1 MLVESKKR
9 KMKLNRL
16 EILNNFITFV
26 IGIML
31 YINVDWGI
39 IYPMYLFQFILFTI
53 IYLVF
58 NSMMYWELTR
68 FTIITIQ
75 VWKEMSLVPFL
86 FYIHLTLN
94 QLISIVVTTLIIH
107 KKFNPD
113 YLLGYVMLMYIGTS
127 IFMIILPGMYYDS
140 IVRNEIME
148 QLNNQNSRPRNRKR
162 RRRENWLI

>member
-9 KMKLNRL
+9 KMKLNTI

-39 IYPMYLFQFILFTI
+39 IFPMYLFQFILFTI

-58 NSMMYWELTR
+58 NSLMYWELTR
-68 FTIITIQ
+68 FTIITMQ

-94 QLISIVVTTLIIH
+94 QLMSIVVTTIMIH

-140 IVRNEIME
+140 IVWNKAKKR
-148 QLNNQNSRPRNRKR
+148 SRKR
-162 RRRENWLI
+162 HATSPKRIKRRKNWLI